1 MLESGN
7 LLNGIKNIKMSNKTT
22 TIIEPRSG
30 WQFIDWREILHYK
43 DLLYFMVKREVTVL
57 YKQTILGFSWAI
69 IRPVFSMIVFSIV
82 FGGLAKVPS
91 DGIPYPVFSYVALV
105 PWTYFSTAM
114 TRSTQSLV
122 SGSGIFTKVYF
133 PRMIIPLTPVI
144 SGLVDFTIALSVV
157 GVLMTYYSIL
167 PTLNIL
173 WLPLLIVLMIM
184 TSSGVGMWLSA
195 LAIQYRDVAFAT
207 LFLSQMLMYAA
218 PVVWPVSLIGEKF
231 GNTASLI
238 YGLYPMAGVIEG
250 FRSALLGHNPMP
262 WDLIGMGSITA
273 VFLFVSGA
281 LYFKHKEG
289 IFSDVA

>member
-1 MLESGN
+1 
-7 LLNGIKNIKMSNKTT
+7 MSNKTT